1 MAVFLFLRSLA
12 LRGLYRRFEI
22 GANPSGCRSRSLAIP
37 QNTQNRIKRCG
48 AVACRLEYLRADDE
62 KRGTKIR
69 SFHIAWPG
77 TMLNQRCFAWRRA
90 RVVVFMPFLAGENAA
105 KL

>member
-1 MAVFLFLRSLA
+1 MTASPNQVSSGIALLGIALTWMIAQTSQTLA
-12 LRGLYRRFEI
+12 HDSWINRGGYR
-22 GANPSGCRSRSLAIP
+22 NPAGE
-37 QNTQNRIKRCG
+37 RC
-48 AVACRLEYLRADDE
+48 
-62 KRGTKIR
+62 
-69 SFHIAWPG
+69 